1 MLFNDMFSLLNYVKL
16 KVLGLKLKKLFFYNK
31 KNWCLHIHQLYIHV
45 YLLRVHILT
54 NIAGISLQDER
65 KLNLI

>member
-31 KNWCLHIHQLYIHV
+31 KKLVFAHPSTLHSRIFALSSYFDQHCWNF
-45 YLLRVHILT
+45 T
-54 NIAGISLQDER
+54 PG
-65 KLNLI
+65 